1 MVFRREHWDCNESE
15 CKQLTASV
23 RIDGK
28 WTRIGFYGSECH
40 EFEPLD
46 LEKEE
51 KERQEKQRLDRLKSE
66 IRQTKQESRD
76 RRKIIENEFNIA
88 KTFLEQN

>member
-1 MVFRREHWDCNESE
+1 MVFKREHWNCNESD

-40 EFEPLD
+40 KFEPLD

-51 KERQEKQRLDRLKSE
+51 NEKQERRRIDSIKYE
-66 IRQTKQESRD
+66 IRKVRQESRE
-76 RRKIIENEFNIA
+76 RRKVIENEFNLT
-88 KTFLEQN
+88 KSFFEQ